1 MKSIKFILFFAFCFV
16 LLTAKAQNI
25 KIIDASNL
33 QPINNVTIFNK
44 AKNILVETDNKGDVD
59 ISKFGESDT
68 LFFKHL
74 SFQPYKATKSD
85 LLKMKN
91 VVRLIDNIIN
101 LDEVVFSANKSPEK
115 MKDLPNLIE
124 IITAKD
130 VALENP
136 QTTAEM
142 LSESGSVFVQK
153 SQMGGGS
160 PILRGFEANRV
171 LLVIDGVRMNNAIY
185 RVGHLQNIIT
195 IDPLALEKT
204 ELLFGPGAVMYGSDA
219 IGGVV
224 SFYTKNPELS
234 TNGKLNFKASAV
246 ARYSSANTE
255 TGGSVYLNFGLKKY
269 AGNLNVSYKKFGDLR
284 TGAERNPFYG
294 DWGKCLYYT
303 ERINNKDSMMSNAD
317 PEIQKFTGY
326 SQIDILHKS
335 LIQFTEKSR
344 LLVNIQISTS
354 SDIPRYDRT
363 NQMSGSTPAYSEWY
377 YGPNNRGMLS
387 LNYQLKKDK
396 GFFDVMNI
404 TGAGQYID
412 ESRIQ
417 RKFGKSTK
425 EHRLENVIVGS
436 LNVDFDK
443 KIKRFELRYGIEGD
457 FNTVKS
463 EAYGENINTGDI
475 SYNISSRYPDAGNQ
489 MITAAAYITDNWEI
503 GDKLIFS
510 QGIRFNYVQLNSA
523 WSDTMMKITKFPFGK
538 EISQQNSALN
548 GSLGL
553 VYLPGYD
560 WKLST
565 MISTGFRAP
574 NVDDIS
580 KVNDSKGSDRLLII
594 PNPDLK
600 PEYAYNA
607 DLTIEK
613 TFSKKV
619 QVGVTGFYTILTN
632 AIVLS
637 PTILNGADSV
647 IYDGKLCAI
656 QANENKN
663 RADVYGI
670 QANLNA
676 QLTTH
681 FSMQSNITYTFG
693 EVISSSTPLDH
704 IPPVYGRTS
713 FKLEISKFIGEFYIL
728 YNGWKKLKNYSL
740 TGEDNL
746 SQATIYGTPS
756 WYTLNAK
763 LSYQPIKYLTI
774 QVGCENILDSYYR
787 CFASGVSAPGR
798 NFVVALRGTF

>member
-1 MKSIKFILFFAFCFV
+1 
-16 LLTAKAQNI
+16 
-25 KIIDASNL
+25 
-33 QPINNVTIFNK
+33 
-44 AKNILVETDNKGDVD
+44 
-59 ISKFGESDT
+59 
-68 LFFKHL
+68 
-74 SFQPYKATKSD
+74 
-85 LLKMKN
+85 
-91 VVRLIDNIIN
+91 
-101 LDEVVFSANKSPEK
+101 
-115 MKDLPNLIE
+115 
-124 IITAKD
+124 
-130 VALENP
+130 
-136 QTTAEM
+136 M
-142 LSESGSVFVQK
+142 LSMQ
-153 SQMGGGS
+153 
-160 PILRGFEANRV
+160 
-171 LLVIDGVRMNNAIY
+171 
-185 RVGHLQNIIT
+185 
-195 IDPLALEKT
+195 
-204 ELLFGPGAVMYGSDA
+204 
-219 IGGVV
+219 
-224 SFYTKNPELS
+224 
-234 TNGKLNFKASAV
+234 
-246 ARYSSANTE
+246 
-255 TGGSVYLNFGLKKY
+255 
-269 AGNLNVSYKKFGDLR
+269 
-284 TGAERNPFYG
+284 
-294 DWGKCLYYT
+294 
-303 ERINNKDSMMSNAD
+303 
-317 PEIQKFTGY
+317 
-326 SQIDILHKS
+326 
-335 LIQFTEKSR
+335 
-344 LLVNIQISTS
+344 
-354 SDIPRYDRT
+354 
-363 NQMSGSTPAYSEWY
+363 
-377 YGPNNRGMLS
+377 
-387 LNYQLKKDK
+387 YQLKKDK

-425 EHRLENVIVGS
+425 EYRLENVIVGS

-443 KIKRFELRYGIEGD
+443 KIKRFELRYGVEAD
-457 FNTVKS
+457 YNTVKS

-503 GDKLIFS
+503 NDKLIFS

-538 EISQQNSALN
+538 EINQQNSALN

-594 PNPDLK
+594 PNPELK

-607 DLTIEK
+607 DITLEK
-613 TFSKKV
+613 TFGKKV
-619 QVGVTGFYTILTN
+619 QIGVTGFYTILTN

-637 PTILNGADSV
+637 PTTLNGADSV
-647 IYDGKLCAI
+647 VYDGKLCAV
-656 QANENKN
+656 QTNENKN
-663 RADVYGI
+663 RADVYGV

-676 QLTTH
+676 QLTQH
-681 FSMQSNITYTFG
+681 FSLQSNITYTFG
-693 EVISSSTPLDH
+693 EVVSSSTPLDH

-713 FKLEISKFIGEFYIL
+713 FKLEINKFIGEFYVL